1 MERLRERLNLAAKA
15 LETLG
20 ESATLQVDP
29 VAKRDISIMRFIY
42 TFEAV
47 WKAAQRFLLIVEG
60 VDVRVPK
67 GCVRASRDARLLT
80 DEQTVAALTM
90 ADDRNLSVHVYNEA
104 LAIEIYSRVPRHLAT
119 MQTWLEAMN
128 KRV

>member
-29 VAKRDISIMRFIY
+29 VVKRDTSIMRFIY

-47 WKAAQRFLLIVEG
+47 WKAAQRFLLVVEG

-104 LAIEIYSRVPRHLAT
+104 LAVEIYSRVPRHLAT
-119 MQTWLEAMN
+119 MRTWLGAMK

>member
-15 LETLG
+15 LETFG

-29 VAKRDISIMRFIY
+29 VAKRDTSIMRFIY

-104 LAIEIYSRVPRHLAT
+104 LAIEIYSRVPQHLAT

>member
-15 LETLG
+15 LETFG

-29 VAKRDISIMRFIY
+29 VAKRDTSIMRFIY